1 MSSENVKLVR
11 RAAKALNGGDVEFL
25 VASTTED
32 VVFIAARSAV
42 EGPYMGHDGIR
53 RWVTDNA
60 ESFELFRTQLDDV
73 RDLGGRVLAIGTIRI
88 RGRGAGIETDVPF
101 AGVFT
106 IRDGRVS
113 KWEDFRDRGSAL
125 AAVGLAE

>member
-1 MSSENVKLVR
+1 
-11 RAAKALNGGDVEFL
+11 
-25 VASTTED
+25 
-32 VVFIAARSAV
+32 
-42 EGPYMGHDGIR
+42 MGHDGIR